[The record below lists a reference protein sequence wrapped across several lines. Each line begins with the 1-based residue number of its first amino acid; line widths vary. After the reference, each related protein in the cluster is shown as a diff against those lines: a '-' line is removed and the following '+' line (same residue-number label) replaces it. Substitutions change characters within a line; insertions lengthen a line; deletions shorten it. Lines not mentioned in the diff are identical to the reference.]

1 MLEKLYSLD
10 ERVAIVT
17 GGGRG
22 LGEVFCKSLAEVG
35 ASVAVVDIDE
45 DNAQSVAADLERSGV
60 PSIAIATDV
69 TDRDAVGAIVQKTLD
84 KWGRIDILV
93 NNAGITRDTL
103 LMRMTDDQWNA
114 VIQTNMTSVFLCT
127 QAAIKPMIKA
137 RYGRVISIS
146 SVVGL
151 IGNPGQANYATS
163 KAGIIGFTKTVAR
176 ELAPRNVTAN
186 AVAPGFIESAMTDAL
201 PEKAKQAMLDNV
213 PLGRTGKP
221 EDVASAVLYLASE
234 QASYVTGQVINVD
247 GGMVM

>member
-1 MLEKLYSLD
+1 MDELHNLD
-10 ERVAIVT
+10 DRVAIVT

-22 LGEVFCKSLAEVG
+22 LGEVFCKSLAEAG
-35 ASVAVVDIDE
+35 AAVVVVDIAE
-45 DNAQSVAADLERSGV
+45 DNAKQVAADLERAGAKAL
-60 PSIAIATDV
+60 AIATDV
-69 TDRDAVGAIVQKTLD
+69 TDRAQVAAMVQTTVD
-84 KWGRIDILV
+84 TFGRVDILI

-103 LMRMTDDQWNA
+103 LMRMSDEQWDA
-114 VIQTNMTSVFLCT
+114 VIQANMTSVFLCT

-137 RYGRVISIS
+137 RYGRIISIS

-151 IGNPGQANYATS
+151 IGNPGQANYAAS

-176 ELAPRNVTAN
+176 EVAPRNVTAN

-201 PEKAKQAMLDNV
+201 PEKAKQALLQAV

-221 EDVASAVLYLASE
+221 EDVASAVLFLASE